1 MYVCETYFSHK
12 LIGQCTCV
20 RVIFPP
26 VENAEKKV
34 VVFDDAMF
42 MVEQIGSFF
51 PSSPEKC

>member
-51 PSSPEKC
+51 RSSPEKC